1 MSEVPVSF
9 CPFTGGECRRLGCQ
23 LWVETGEGA
32 CAFWFMGAEALRC
45 LKEGRE

>member
-1 MSEVPVSF
+1 
-9 CPFTGGECRRLGCQ
+9 LGCQ
-23 LWVETGEGA
+23 LWVETGEALA